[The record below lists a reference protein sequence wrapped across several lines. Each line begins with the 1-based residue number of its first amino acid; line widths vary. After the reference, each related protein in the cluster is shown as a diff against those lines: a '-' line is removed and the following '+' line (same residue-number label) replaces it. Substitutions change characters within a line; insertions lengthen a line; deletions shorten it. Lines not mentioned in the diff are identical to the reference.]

1 MAGKAKRKNPETTT
15 QYIVGMIDT
24 SVYVEK
30 YANKSVQRP
39 YYSGVLQSAL
49 LLTALA
55 AELSLK
61 LAYENENPNE
71 TAPEVHYLDELYSR
85 LTPSRKRDIE
95 EEYSRREK
103 LHKNPPIPGWQ
114 TAEDVFRSGRALPVV
129 LRFITEE
136 GQSSFG
142 IHPNF
147 LREAVCSV
155 LGSLGTKVIM
165 SSNDCESPDKLT

>member
-61 LAYENENPNE
+61 LAYENENPIALKGHAYAE
-71 TAPEVHYLDELYSR
+71 GGKLRYIS
-85 LTPSRKRDIE
+85 KR
-95 EEYSRREK
+95 
-103 LHKNPPIPGWQ
+103 NC
-114 TAEDVFRSGRALPVV
+114 A
-129 LRFITEE
+129 
-136 GQSSFG
+136 
-142 IHPNF
+142 
-147 LREAVCSV
+147 
-155 LGSLGTKVIM
+155 
-165 SSNDCESPDKLT
+165 